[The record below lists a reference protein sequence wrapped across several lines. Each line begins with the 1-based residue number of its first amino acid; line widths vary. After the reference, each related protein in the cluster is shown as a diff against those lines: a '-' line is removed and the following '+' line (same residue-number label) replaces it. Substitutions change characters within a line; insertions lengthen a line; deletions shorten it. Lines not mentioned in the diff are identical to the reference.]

1 MNAIEVKDSSNGNQM
16 EIETNDNTI
25 DEKQQI
31 LSFINETEER
41 LKWKQS
47 QREVNNKENIKYP
60 EESFFARL
68 DSSIKKNSTF
78 VKKLKTMTD
87 TQKESIFKDM
97 NGLNLTKYISEV
109 ASAIVEAKIKLNEI
123 AMALKICSA
132 LHQRYPD
139 FSAQLLDCWLKNFPK
154 KAGEAMNASKIR
166 IDIRLFAEL
175 ISSGIFTAK
184 EGLPVLGN
192 LLMILTA
199 NDKESHSNLN
209 ILLSFCRHCGDD
221 YAGFVPRKMTQ
232 LAEKYSLTIPQSDFL
247 PSDRKKGV
255 KNLLKDYYK
264 SLSTHVISDHKQLQN
279 QEKQI
284 RKSLQMKGE
293 VPKER
298 KEKFETKQIEWQKL
312 WASTQQF
319 ADILDEDLPNLPP
332 DLQDFSDDNEE
343 SNAVMNFDVSNRF
356 KGQPEFE
363 AGALWEDE
371 DTRSF
376 YQHLP
381 DLKALIPSILYKD
394 SVKDGDNKQQ
404 LQQQQTENK
413 EEVINDTEEEVKD
426 SETKEKSE
434 IVESV
439 PNESEDTF
447 EEVETA
453 EDDIEEVVIPIIGPD
468 IDADDSDDDSTKET
482 STRLSNKVLL
492 DAFLTTVVN
501 CVNRDMIDKAAINF
515 CTNLNTK
522 NNRKKL
528 VRALFT
534 VPRTRL
540 DLLPFYARFVAQ
552 ISPIMPHVANDIVA
566 LLKQDFKFLV
576 RKKDQINIESKVKN
590 VRFIGELVKFEIF
603 PKSEALHCLKVYIL

>member
-1 MNAIEVKDSSNGNQM
+1 MNETKDSLNENQNQ
-16 EIETNDNTI
+16 IESNDNNV

-31 LSFINETEER
+31 ISFINETEER
-41 LKWKQS
+41 LKWKKS
-47 QREVNNKENIKYP
+47 QREVNNKENIRYP

-78 VKKLKTMTD
+78 VKKLKNMTD
-87 TQKESIFKDM
+87 AQKESIFKDM

-109 ASAIVEAKIKLNEI
+109 ASAIVEAKIKINEI
-123 AMALKICSA
+123 PMALKICSA

-139 FSAQLLDCWLKNFPK
+139 FSTQLLDSWLKNLPK
-154 KAGEAMNASKIR
+154 KSGETINASKMR
-166 IDIRLFAEL
+166 IDVRLFAEL

-192 LLMILTA
+192 LLMILTS
-199 NDKESHSNLN
+199 NDKESHNNLN

-221 YAGFVPRKMTQ
+221 YARLVPRKMRQ
-232 LAEKYSLTIPQSDFL
+232 LAEKYSLNIPQSDFL
-247 PSDRKKGV
+247 PSDRQKNV
-255 KNLLKDYYK
+255 TNLLKDYYK
-264 SLSTHVISDHKQLQN
+264 SLSIHVVSDHKQLQN

-284 RKSLQMKGE
+284 RKSLQLKGE

-298 KEKFETKQIEWQKL
+298 KEKFEAKQIDWQKM

-319 ADILDEDLPNLPP
+319 ADILDEDLPILSP
-332 DLQDFSDDNEE
+332 DLQDFSDENEE
-343 SNAVMNFDVSNRF
+343 NNSMMSFDVSNRF

-394 SVKDGDNKQQ
+394 SVKDGENKTQQ
-404 LQQQQTENK
+404 IENK
-413 EEVINDTEEEVKD
+413 EEIKTENEEEMKD
-426 SETKEKSE
+426 SDTNEKLN
-434 IVESV
+434 IVENV
-439 PNESEDTF
+439 PNESEDNL
-447 EEVETA
+447 EEEDTV
-453 EDDIEEVVIPIIGPD
+453 EDDIEEVVLPIIGAD
-468 IDADDSDDDSTKET
+468 VEVDDSDEDSCKET
-482 STRLSNKVLL
+482 GTRLSNKVLL
-492 DAFLTTVVN
+492 DAFLNSLLN

-552 ISPIMPHVANDIVA
+552 ISPIMPHVATDIVA
-566 LLKQDFKFLV
+566 LLKQDFRFLFK
-576 RKKDQINIESKVKN
+576 KKDQINIESKVKN
-590 VRFIGELVKFEIF
+590 VRFIGELVKFEVF
-603 PKSEALHCLKVYIL
+603 PKSEALHCLKV